1 MRFELPGYAEDRAKR
16 RSQIPEWIA
25 AAEAGSVDAQLA
37 LAWEYA
43 RGDVIQVDIANAWYW
58 FERAAG
64 SGQDVAVVNWARFL
78 QLRGVPEGVRALH
91 ADRLNQLRAVVWYDP
106 VI

>member
-1 MRFELPGYAEDRAKR
+1 
-16 RSQIPEWIA
+16 
-25 AAEAGSVDAQLA
+25 LA